1 MRSWMLTTFRKLF
14 FNGEI
19 VSLKTAL
26 ILLMLGVGLSW
37 SILPAQDMASF
48 VSSSERLEKVFKDKN
63 VSSPNN
69 MQALLIKLCAS
80 VDSCGE

>member
-1 MRSWMLTTFRKLF
+1 MRSWMLTTFRKRI
-14 FNGEI
+14 NGGI
-19 VSLKTAL
+19 VSLKTVL

-37 SILPAQDMASF
+37 SFLPAQDMTSF

-69 MQALLIKLCAS
+69 MQALLIKLCAF